1 MGIGTNQVA
10 LAVFKMSDAMETHLK
25 NLILISIQLLKSKI
39 LLMKTNISIVQGN
52 QIRGK
57 VGRRQTISILM
68 AVKETGMVTES
79 HKLNLEVATM
89 KNHNRGR
96 INIMNVAKK
105 SFTILDVLY
114 PTLMQSTFVRG
125 VLTVIVIQ
133 EDLLG
138 LP

>member
-1 MGIGTNQVA
+1 
-10 LAVFKMSDAMETHLK
+10 MSAATETHLK

-39 LLMKTNISIVQGN
+39 HLMKTNISIVQGN

-105 SFTILDVLY
+105 SFTILDVLC

-133 EDLLG
+133 EDPLG

>member
-1 MGIGTNQVA
+1 
-10 LAVFKMSDAMETHLK
+10 MSAAMETHLK

-57 VGRRQTISILM
+57 VGRRQAISILM

-133 EDLLG
+133 EDPLG

>member
-1 MGIGTNQVA
+1 
-10 LAVFKMSDAMETHLK
+10 MSAAMETHLK

-39 LLMKTNISIVQGN
+39 HLMKTNISIVQGN

>member
-1 MGIGTNQVA
+1 MGTGTNQVA
-10 LAVFKMSDAMETHLK
+10 LAVFKMSAAMETHLK

>member
-1 MGIGTNQVA
+1 MNAAT
-10 LAVFKMSDAMETHLK
+10 ETHLK

-39 LLMKTNISIVQGN
+39 HLMKTNISIVQGN

-96 INIMNVAKK
+96 INIMNEAKK
-105 SFTILDVLY
+105 SFTILDVLC

>member
-1 MGIGTNQVA
+1 
-10 LAVFKMSDAMETHLK
+10 MSAAMETHLK

-68 AVKETGMVTES
+68 AVKETGMVTVS

-89 KNHNRGR
+89 KNHNKGQ

-105 SFTILDVLY
+105 SFTILDVLC

-133 EDLLG
+133 EDPLG

>member
-10 LAVFKMSDAMETHLK
+10 LAVFKMSAAMETHLK

-133 EDLLG
+133 EDPLG

>member
-1 MGIGTNQVA
+1 VGIGTNQVA
-10 LAVFKMSDAMETHLK
+10 LAVFKMSAAMETHLK

-57 VGRRQTISILM
+57 VGRRQAISILM

-133 EDLLG
+133 EDPLG

>member
-10 LAVFKMSDAMETHLK
+10 LAVFKMSAAMETHLK

-39 LLMKTNISIVQGN
+39 HLMKTNISIVQGN

-133 EDLLG
+133 EDPLG

>member
-10 LAVFKMSDAMETHLK
+10 LAVFKMSAATETHLK
-25 NLILISIQLLKSKI
+25 NLILISIQLLKSII

-52 QIRGK
+52 QIRGQ

-105 SFTILDVLY
+105 SFTILDVLC

-133 EDLLG
+133 GDPLG

>member
-1 MGIGTNQVA
+1 
-10 LAVFKMSDAMETHLK
+10 MSAATETHLK
-25 NLILISIQLLKSKI
+25 NLILISIQLLKSII

-105 SFTILDVLY
+105 SFTILDVLC

-133 EDLLG
+133 EDPLG

>member
-1 MGIGTNQVA
+1 
-10 LAVFKMSDAMETHLK
+10 MSAAMETHLK

>member
-1 MGIGTNQVA
+1 
-10 LAVFKMSDAMETHLK
+10 METHLK

-39 LLMKTNISIVQGN
+39 HLMKTNISIVQGN

>member
-10 LAVFKMSDAMETHLK
+10 LAVFKMSAAMETHLK

-39 LLMKTNISIVQGN
+39 HLMKTNISIVQGN

>member
-1 MGIGTNQVA
+1 
-10 LAVFKMSDAMETHLK
+10 METHLK

-57 VGRRQTISILM
+57 VGRRQAISILM

-133 EDLLG
+133 EDPLG

>member
-1 MGIGTNQVA
+1 
-10 LAVFKMSDAMETHLK
+10 MSAAMETHLK

-39 LLMKTNISIVQGN
+39 HLMKTNISIVQGN

-79 HKLNLEVATM
+79 NKLNLEVATM

-133 EDLLG
+133 EDPLG

>member
-1 MGIGTNQVA
+1 
-10 LAVFKMSDAMETHLK
+10 MSAATETHLK
-25 NLILISIQLLKSKI
+25 NLILISIQLLKSII

-133 EDLLG
+133 EDPLG